1 MFSEAELAV
10 VRRAYA
16 KQILAAARV
25 NDHRVEAAFANIRRE
40 DYLAPGPWPILRY
53 EVYVPSPD
61 ANPVYLYSNILVGII
76 PERKLNNGEPA
87 FHARLIAAA
96 APAEG
101 EHVIHVGPGTGY
113 YTAILADLVGVSG
126 RVTAIEFD
134 PQLARRAAENF
145 RSDPRVEVV
154 QGDGAIMPLAPADV
168 VYVNAGATRPMGT
181 WLDAL
186 NDGGRLILP
195 LSTSKGFDYDGPP
208 LPILKRGAVFRI
220 EKQHDGFAAKCVS
233 GVSIIPCESAR
244 DEISETALAAALA
257 RGGSESVTR
266 LYRHNEVSE
275 EEIWLKAPG
284 WCLATR

>member
-1 MFSEAELAV
+1 M
-10 VRRAYA
+10 
-16 KQILAAARV
+16 
-25 NDHRVEAAFANIRRE
+25 
-40 DYLAPGPWPILRY
+40 LRY

-113 YTAILADLVGVSG
+113 YTAIMADLVGASG

-134 PQLARRAAENF
+134 PELARRASENF
-145 RSDPRVEVV
+145 RSDPRVEVI
-154 QGDGAIMPLAPADV
+154 QGDGATMPLAPADV
-168 VYVNAGATRPMGT
+168 VYVNAGATRPMET

-220 EKQHDGFAAKCVS
+220 EKRHDGFAATRVS

-244 DEISETALAAALA
+244 DEISEAALAAALA
-257 RGGSESVTR
+257 RGGSEGVTR
-266 LYRHNEVSE
+266 LYRHNEVPE

-284 WCLATR
+284 WCLAMR